1 MKHRRTECLMYQE
14 PANSCG
20 IRCELKKRTRIHAN
34 LRFHYAL
41 RVRYPLRILVLLG
54 VLAVIVAAA
63 WALRGSFALP
73 VRERESAADGGST
86 PAGIDAD
93 TGEDVVARALRLAA
107 IDTTRKK
114 KWVDDIP
121 DLDLASLTP
130 EARETFLRIANGRRC
145 DCGCGFTLA
154 GCRRFDSECDK
165 SGPRALALFDSVR
178 AGRITSADG
187 FPEPPGGAS
196 HAALRRPKRR
206 G

>member
-1 MKHRRTECLMYQE
+1 MRS
-14 PANSCG
+14 P
-20 IRCELKKRTRIHAN
+20 
-34 LRFHYAL
+34 L
-41 RVRYPLRILVLLG
+41 RVLVVFG

-63 WALRGSFALP
+63 WALRGSFSLP
-73 VRERESAADGGST
+73 VREHESAAGAGPAT
-86 PAGIDAD
+86 PGMDAD

-121 DLDLASLTP
+121 DLELASLTS
-130 EARETFLRIANGRRC
+130 AQCETFLRIANGRRC

-165 SGPRALALFDSVR
+165 SGPRARALFDSVH
-178 AGRITSADG
+178 AGRITRADG
-187 FPEPPGGAS
+187 FPEPPAGAS
-196 HAALRRPKRR
+196 HAALRGPKQR